1 MKTQTFFFL
10 LVFVAIL
17 LGSCN
22 QQNQKSLVEEYNETL
37 LTYPYS
43 DTNSFPI
50 IQNKNEIYPYSRI
63 DGFSDKGIPREWK
76 VVKLEN
82 DYIEV
87 YILPEEGGKV
97 WGAIDKVT
105 GKEFIYKNNVV
116 KYRDLSMRGPWTS
129 GGIEFNTGVIGHH
142 PGGSAPVNYKVFTDD
157 EGTAHC
163 VIGGMDLP
171 SHIQWRVDIF
181 LPANT
186 SYFETRS
193 SWYNATPFYQPTYY
207 WSNAAVKAAEDLKFY
222 FPGTHWLGHNGMSHP
237 WPVDEQ
243 GIDRSWYI
251 NSKDLGSSS
260 CHIFGSIDNY
270 YVSYYQDEDFGSG
283 HWSEIYG
290 TPGKKIFLWSQARNG
305 AIWEDLLTDT
315 NGQYVEV
322 QAGRM
327 YNQNSFSS
335 SRTPFKQTD
344 FTPYYSDSWSERWFP
359 VRGTDGVTRVAESG
373 TIHLKY
379 STDGLHLF
387 FSPIRE
393 INDKMM
399 VSVNGNEISNDP
411 LVMKPSETYNEEFG
425 DIREGDKIEIYLGTE
440 KLFSSEDNFNIE
452 RPDKAEGDALDD
464 LFILADQLE
473 KFRYYKR
480 ALETYLELLEKE
492 PDHLK
497 ALERVAELY
506 ARRGEYDRA
515 LEYTMKVLKVNTYV
529 PGTNF
534 IYGNLQKI
542 KGDLTDAKDG
552 FRWAMRSL
560 EYHSASLQQLAE
572 ISLMEGNLEEAQ
584 RYAEISLEYNSLN
597 LNAYKALAIALRKLG
612 NQQDAE
618 EVLTDILEIDPLDH
632 FVLYERYL
640 SDPGVGLSNF
650 NNSFK
655 NDMAKEEYLELGIY
669 YASMGL
675 KDEAIQVLEQ
685 VPDYPAIQYWLAW
698 LNKENKEK
706 SRTYLEQALEA
717 SPEFVFP
724 YRNETGMVL
733 DWAAKQIPSWKTDYY
748 SALIL
753 WNRGRDDEALALLE
767 KCGEEPEFVPF
778 YYSRACLKGINSD
791 AGLAEMKRALAID
804 PGQWRLYRELA
815 NIYSQRNDLQAAVEI
830 AEKGH
835 EKFPGNFILDIG
847 YSKALTNTGQY
858 EKSLEVIT
866 KTNVL
871 PYEGERSAQRI
882 FVYDCLMLAF
892 DSYKKGDYETA
903 LDYIDKSE
911 TYPENLGSGAPRF
924 PDYRNQNILRTRIY
938 NKTGEHEKAVKARD
952 KVRVYT
958 EKFGE
963 MRRGNIFDRGFSDV
977 YVKPF

>member
-1 MKTQTFFFL
+1 MKAQTYFFL
-10 LVFVAIL
+10 LVLIPIFI
-17 LGSCN
+17 GSCN
-22 QQNQKSLVEEYNETL
+22 QQNQQSIVEEYTETM
-37 LTYPYS
+37 LTYPYH

-50 IQNKNEIYPYSRI
+50 IQNKNDIYPYSRI
-63 DGFSDKGIPREWK
+63 DGFSHTGTPRDWK

-87 YILPEEGGKV
+87 YVLPEEGGKV

-116 KYRDLSMRGPWTS
+116 KYRDLAMRGPWTS

-142 PGGSAPVNYKVFTDD
+142 PGGASPVNYKVFTDD
-157 EGTAHC
+157 DGTAHC
-163 VIGGMDLP
+163 VVGGMDLP
-171 SHIQWRVDIF
+171 SHMQWRVDIF

-186 SYFETRS
+186 SYFETVS
-193 SWYNATPFYQPTYY
+193 SWYNATSFYQPSYY
-207 WSNAAVKAAEDLKFY
+207 WSNAAVKASKDLKFY
-222 FPGTHWLGHNGMSHP
+222 FPGTHWIGHNGMSHP

-243 GIDRSWYI
+243 GVDRSWYI
-251 NSKDLGSSS
+251 NSKDIGSSS

-270 YVSYYQDEDFGSG
+270 YVSYFHDEDFGSG

-305 AIWEDLLTDT
+305 AIWENLLTDT

-344 FTPYYSDSWSERWFP
+344 FTPYYSDSWTERWFP

-379 STDGLHLF
+379 SADGMNLL
-387 FSPIRE
+387 FSPIKE
-393 INDKMM
+393 INAKLM
-399 VSVNGNEISNDP
+399 VAVNGEEISNDQV
-411 LVMKPSETYNEEFG
+411 VMKPSETLNEEFSG
-425 DIREGDKIEIYLGTE
+425 IKEGDKIEVYLGTE
-440 KLFSSEDNFNIE
+440 KLFSSEDNFEVE
-452 RPDKAEGDALDD
+452 RPNKSEGNALED
-464 LFILADQLE
+464 LFILAGELE
-473 KFRYYKR
+473 QFRYYKR
-480 ALETYLELLEKE
+480 ALETYLELIEKE
-492 PDHLK
+492 PNNLK

-506 ARRGEYDRA
+506 ARSGEIDKA
-515 LEYTMKVLKVNTYV
+515 LDYTRKVLKVDAYS

-542 KGDLTDAKDG
+542 KGNLTDAKDG
-552 FRWAMRSL
+552 FNWSMRSL
-560 EYHSASLQQLAE
+560 EYHAASLQLLAE
-572 ISLMEGNLEEAQ
+572 ISLMEDNPVVAQ
-584 RYAEISLEYNSLN
+584 RYAEKSLAYNSLN
-597 LNAYKALAIALRKLG
+597 LNAYKSLAIALRKLDKP
-612 NQQDAE
+612 QQAE
-618 EVLTDILEIDPLDH
+618 EALAEILEIDPLDH
-632 FVLYERYL
+632 FALFERYL
-640 SDPGVGLSNF
+640 LNPGVGLAAF
-650 NNSFK
+650 NNSFQ
-655 NDMAKEEYLELGIY
+655 NEMANEEYFELGLY
-669 YASMGL
+669 YANMGL
-675 KDEAIQVLEQ
+675 KDEAIQVMEQ
-685 VPDYPAIQYWLAW
+685 VPSYPAIQYWLAW
-698 LNKENKEK
+698 LNKEDQEK
-706 SRTYLEQALEA
+706 SKTYLALALEA

-733 DWAAKQIPSWKTDYY
+733 DWASKQVPSWKTDYY

-753 WNRGRDDEALALLE
+753 WNRGRDEEALALLE
-767 KCGEEPEFVPF
+767 KWGEEPEFVPF

-791 AGLAEMKRALAID
+791 AGLEEMKRALAIGPD
-804 PGQWRLYRELA
+804 HWRLYKELA

-835 EKFPGNFILDIG
+835 QNFPGNYILDIG

-858 EKSLEVIT
+858 AKSLEVII
-866 KTNVL
+866 NADVL

-882 FVYDCLMLAF
+882 FVYNCLMLAF

-903 LDYIDKSE
+903 LEYIAKSE
-911 TYPENLGSGAPRF
+911 TYPENLGSGSPPF
-924 PDYRNQNILRTRIY
+924 PDYRNQNILRSRIY
-938 NKTGEHEKAVKARD
+938 SKTGEREKAAKAKD
-952 KVRVYT
+952 EIQAYT
-958 EKFGE
+958 EKHGE
-963 MRRGNIFDRGFSDV
+963 MRGGNIFDRGLTDT